1 MPPLQRPDRTPT
13 HPETVSHSDVTQSP
27 EEILAYWTEQK
38 MAEATPPDLRRPAPD
53 DPDPD
58 AAHPGS

>member
-1 MPPLQRPDRTPT
+1 M
-13 HPETVSHSDVTQSP
+13 SQSAG
-27 EEILAYWTEQK
+27 EILAYWTEQR

-53 DPDPD
+53 DADPD